1 MFRVTAGAVGPVVVL
16 AVTVSA
22 CGAVET
28 PAGEVTTHRVGGEVR
43 GLWRGADG
51 VALRLEADGAS
62 SLVTAG
68 NGAFT
73 GDRSAPIRLPLGAT
87 TLALALT
94 ASGGLSKTYQLMFD
108 RGGKLLDQRV
118 YGKASNTGAGD
129 AFACS
134 VALSGDTLAVGAY
147 FESSAATGI

>member
-62 SLVTAG
+62 SLGTAG
-68 NGAFT
+68 NGAF
-73 GDRSAPIRLPLGAT
+73 
-87 TLALALT
+87 
-94 ASGGLSKTYQLMFD
+94 QFD
-108 RGGKLLDQRV
+108 RQ
-118 YGKASNTGAGD
+118 GAPGQSFRIP
-129 AFACS
+129 AAPSPARQS
-134 VALSGDTLAVGAY
+134 VNAQAR
-147 FESSAATGI
+147 